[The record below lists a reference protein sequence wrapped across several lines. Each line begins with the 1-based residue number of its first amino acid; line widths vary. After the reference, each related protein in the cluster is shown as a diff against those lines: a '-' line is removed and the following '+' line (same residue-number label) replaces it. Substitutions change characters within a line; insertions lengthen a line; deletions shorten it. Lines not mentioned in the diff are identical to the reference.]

1 MYSNKPEP
9 CILVKIHLMKPIC
22 LILFLTV
29 ASLALQAQHHVV
41 MKSGEKISG
50 VVLGIK
56 NDTLQFAVQ
65 RELTLIEMK
74 YVSSIFFDEYVAY
87 DGSLLLDE
95 EEKAVQS
102 GDYLIRYQM
111 KDRDITLP
119 PKVSVG
125 SGDKGIVVVEVTI
138 NRSGLVMKAVPG
150 VTGSTTTNEY
160 LLTKAMFAAQGA
172 RFEKSEVAPV
182 SQKGTITIT
191 Y

>member
-1 MYSNKPEP
+1 MT
-9 CILVKIHLMKPIC
+9 LAMC
-22 LILFLTV
+22 LT
-29 ASLALQAQHHVV
+29 LQAQHHVV
-41 MKSGEKISG
+41 MKSGEKITG

-56 NDTLQFAVQ
+56 NDTLQIAIQ
-65 RELTLIEMK
+65 RELTLVEMK

-87 DGSLLLDE
+87 DGSLLLDQ
-95 EEKAVQS
+95 EEKAIRS

-111 KDRDITLP
+111 KDRDIILP
-119 PKVSVG
+119 PKVSIG
-125 SGDKGIVVVEVTI
+125 SGDKGVVVVEVTI

-172 RFEKSEVAPV
+172 RFEKSGVAPV